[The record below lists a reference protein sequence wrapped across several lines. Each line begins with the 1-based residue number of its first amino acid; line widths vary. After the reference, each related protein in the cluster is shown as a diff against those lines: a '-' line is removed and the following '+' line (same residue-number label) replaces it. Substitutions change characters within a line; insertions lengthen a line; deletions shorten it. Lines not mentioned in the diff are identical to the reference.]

1 MALREGL
8 PNTIYRAD
16 YRAPDF
22 GLTEVALEVR
32 IEPGRTEV
40 TATLE
45 VVRRI
50 AGHGSLTLDGE
61 QLDLQWVELDGARLS
76 EEQYELTEQHLIIAS
91 VPDHFTLRTRVVI
104 CPEDNT
110 SLEGFYRSQSA
121 YCTQCEAEGFR
132 KITYFLDRPDVM
144 AVYTVTL
151 EARRTECPVLLSNG
165 NLVKEESLDDGWH
178 RAVWYDPFPKPSYLF
193 AMVAGDLKRVSDAF
207 TTCSGKVVDLHIW
220 VEEKDLG
227 YCDHAMNSLKAA
239 MRWDEE
245 VYGLEYD
252 LDLYNIVA
260 VDDFNMGAMEN
271 KSLNVFNT
279 SCVLAHPDITTDMGF
294 QRVEA
299 VVAHEYFH
307 NYSGNRVTCRDW
319 FQLSLKEGFTVF
331 RDSEFSADMNSRG
344 VKRVEDALFLR
355 THQFA
360 EDAGPLAHPVRPDAF
375 MDISNFYTLTVY
387 EKGAEVVRMLHTLLG
402 SDAFYAGTKLYF
414 ERFDGQAVTCDDF
427 VDSLAEASGRDLEQ
441 FRRWYEQ
448 PGTPEVAFEEQYD
461 AAEQRYSLTL
471 RQHNPLTSDHSDGA
485 PLVIPVAVGL
495 LVDGEPLQL
504 DNGTTRVLAL
514 TEREQTFTF
523 EAVTAQPVL
532 SCLRDFSAPVRLV
545 TEQSESNLL
554 TLMGSDD
561 NTFVA
566 WDAAQSLLA
575 REIENASTTGEKAGI
590 PDALS
595 QACEQVLTGPMD
607 AAMKALTLS
616 LPSEEYLADRAAQR
630 GLVHVDEL
638 HQRRNEVKAGLG
650 AVLGDAWR
658 AALAHHDAPRSY
670 GAHAGDIGIRALR
683 HLAQDYLLAADATD
697 LEAAYVLYQRADN
710 LTDRLVALR
719 WIAHYEQPDKR
730 ATVLEDFYRQW
741 QHEALVVNQW
751 LTVQATRPDSDC
763 VESVLALM
771 QHDAF
776 DWRNPNKLRALI
788 GAFAGGNPIAF
799 HRADGAGYRLMGD
812 VIERVQASNPQIA
825 ARMLAPLTRWRRY
838 AVGRDAM
845 RGELERLAAID
856 PLPKDVFEV
865 VNRALTEP
873 KVSSG
878 GAIG

>member
-8 PNTIYRAD
+8 PATIYRKD
-16 YRAPDF
+16 YTAP
-22 GLTEVALEVR
+22 EVAVTTVDLLVQ
-32 IEPGRTEV
+32 ISKGRTEV

-45 VVRRI
+45 MVRQ
-50 AGHGSLTLDGE
+50 GSGQGGLRLDGE
-61 QLDLQWVELDGARLS
+61 QLSLQWIELDGER
-76 EEQYELTEQHLIIAS
+76 LTEDQYSVGDTDLIVAS
-91 VPDHFTLRTRVVI
+91 VPDHFSLRTCVTI
-104 CPEDNT
+104 CPEENT

-132 KITYFLDRPDVM
+132 KITYFPDRPDVL

-151 EARRTECPVLLSNG
+151 EADRAECPVLLSNG
-165 NLVKEESLDDGWH
+165 NKVSEEDLDNGRHRVVWH
-178 RAVWYDPFPKPSYLF
+178 DPFPKPSYLF
-193 AMVAGDLKRVSDAF
+193 AMVAGDLKPVSNVF
-207 TTCSGKVVDLHIW
+207 TTCSGRVVDLNIW

-227 YCDHAMNSLKAA
+227 YCDYAMSALKAA
-239 MRWDEE
+239 MRWDEQ

-271 KSLNVFNT
+271 KGLNVFNT

-355 THQFA
+355 TYQFA

-375 MDISNFYTLTVY
+375 VDISNFYTLTVY

-402 SDAFYAGTKLYF
+402 AEAFLAGTTLYF

-427 VDSLAEASGRDLEQ
+427 VDCLAEASGRDLTQ

-448 PGTPEVAFEEQYD
+448 AGTPEVIFSEQYD
-461 AAEQRYSLTL
+461 PDTRRYQLTL
-471 RQHNPLTSDHSDGA
+471 KQHNPNASAQRASE
-485 PLVIPVAVGL
+485 PLVIPVATGL
-495 LVDGEPLQL
+495 LVDGRPLHL
-504 DNGTTRVLAL
+504 DDGTTRVLEL

-523 EAVTAQPVL
+523 DDVPSKPVL
-532 SCLRDFSAPVRLV
+532 SCLRGFSAPVRATV
-545 TEQSESNLL
+545 DHAEADLL
-554 TLMGSDD
+554 TLMAGDD
-561 NTFVA
+561 DAFVA
-566 WDAAQSLLA
+566 WDAAQTLLA
-575 REIENASTTGEKAGI
+575 RAIETA
-590 PDALS
+590 DAALP
-595 QACEQVLTGPMD
+595 QGLLAACEQVLMGSMD
-607 AAMKALTLS
+607 PAMKALTLA

-630 GLVHVDEL
+630 GLVNVSQIHD
-638 HQRRNEVKAGLG
+638 QRQQVKASLG
-650 AVLGDAWR
+650 GALEAVWQQVLSDNP
-658 AALAHHDAPRSY
+658 APQAY
-670 GAHAGDIGIRALR
+670 APHADDIGLRALR
-683 HLAQDYLLAADATD
+683 HLAQDYLLAANPLAHLDA
-697 LEAAYVLYQRADN
+697 AHSLYGRADN
-710 LTDRLVALR
+710 LTDRLAALR
-719 WIAHYEQPDKR
+719 WITHYEVVEKR
-730 ATVLEDFYRQW
+730 EAVLADFYSRW

-751 LTVQATRPDSDC
+751 LTVQATRPDVDC
-763 VESVLALM
+763 VESVRALM
-771 QHDAF
+771 THPTF

-788 GAFAGGNPIAF
+788 GAFAGANPIAF
-799 HRADGAGYRLMGD
+799 HREDGAGYRLMGE
-812 VIERVQASNPQIA
+812 VIERLQASNPQIA
-825 ARMLAPLTRWRRY
+825 ARMLAPMTRWRRY
-838 AVGRDAM
+838 AVGQEAM

-865 VNRALTEP
+865 VTKALEEP
-873 KVSSG
+873 S
-878 GAIG
+878 